1 MINNKKIKK
10 LEVLNR
16 RKRHLENSKE
26 CLLENLKPIL
36 EDLEKIRI
44 SINEIE
50 TLNFKKE
57 ITYNQIESIMNNA
70 ESNDAEYLQFNYN
83 H

>member
-1 MINNKKIKK
+1 MVKLNEKQVKK

-36 EDLEKIRI
+36 EDLEKLRI
-44 SINEIE
+44 SIDEIE
-50 TLNFKKE
+50 
-57 ITYNQIESIMNNA
+57 IENKYGS
-70 ESNDAEYLQFNYN
+70 
-83 H
+83 

>member
-1 MINNKKIKK
+1 MVKLNEKQVKK

-44 SINEIE
+44 SIDEIE
-50 TLNFKKE
+50 
-57 ITYNQIESIMNNA
+57 IENRYG
-70 ESNDAEYLQFNYN
+70 D
-83 H
+83 

>member
-1 MINNKKIKK
+1 MLNEKQVKK

-44 SINEIE
+44 SIDEIE
-50 TLNFKKE
+50 
-57 ITYNQIESIMNNA
+57 IENKYGSQKVFRAN
-70 ESNDAEYLQFNYN
+70 SR
-83 H
+83 

>member
-1 MINNKKIKK
+1 MLNEKQIKK

-44 SINEIE
+44 SIDEIE
-50 TLNFKKE
+50 
-57 ITYNQIESIMNNA
+57 IENKYGSEKVFRANNR
-70 ESNDAEYLQFNYN
+70 
-83 H
+83 

>member
-1 MINNKKIKK
+1 MVKLNEKQVKK

-50 TLNFKKE
+50 
-57 ITYNQIESIMNNA
+57 IENKYGS
-70 ESNDAEYLQFNYN
+70 
-83 H
+83 

>member
-1 MINNKKIKK
+1 MLNEKQVKK

-26 CLLENLKPIL
+26 CLLGNLKPIL

-44 SINEIE
+44 SIDEIE
-50 TLNFKKE
+50 
-57 ITYNQIESIMNNA
+57 IENKYGIEKVFRASKR
-70 ESNDAEYLQFNYN
+70 
-83 H
+83 

>member
-1 MINNKKIKK
+1 MLNEKKIKK

-44 SINEIE
+44 SIDEIE
-50 TLNFKKE
+50 KRN
-57 ITYNQIESIMNNA
+57 
-70 ESNDAEYLQFNYN
+70 
-83 H
+83 

>member
-1 MINNKKIKK
+1 MLNEKQLKK

-36 EDLEKIRI
+36 EDLDKIRI
-44 SINEIE
+44 SIDEIE
-50 TLNFKKE
+50 LENKYGNEKKR
-57 ITYNQIESIMNNA
+57 
-70 ESNDAEYLQFNYN
+70 
-83 H
+83 

>member
-1 MINNKKIKK
+1 MLNEKQIKK

-44 SINEIE
+44 AIDEIE
-50 TLNFKKE
+50 
-57 ITYNQIESIMNNA
+57 IENKYGS
-70 ESNDAEYLQFNYN
+70 
-83 H
+83 

>member
-1 MINNKKIKK
+1 MVKLNEKQIKK

-44 SINEIE
+44 SIDEIE
-50 TLNFKKE
+50 
-57 ITYNQIESIMNNA
+57 IENKYGN
-70 ESNDAEYLQFNYN
+70 
-83 H
+83 

>member
-1 MINNKKIKK
+1 MLNEKQIKK

-44 SINEIE
+44 SIDEIE
-50 TLNFKKE
+50 
-57 ITYNQIESIMNNA
+57 IENKYGSEKVFRAN
-70 ESNDAEYLQFNYN
+70 SR
-83 H
+83 

>member
-1 MINNKKIKK
+1 MVKLNEKQVKK

-44 SINEIE
+44 SIDEIE
-50 TLNFKKE
+50 
-57 ITYNQIESIMNNA
+57 IENKY
-70 ESNDAEYLQFNYN
+70 ES
-83 H
+83 

>member
-1 MINNKKIKK
+1 MVKLNEKQIKK

-44 SINEIE
+44 SIDEIE
-50 TLNFKKE
+50 
-57 ITYNQIESIMNNA
+57 IENKYGSEKVFRANNR
-70 ESNDAEYLQFNYN
+70 
-83 H
+83 

>member
-1 MINNKKIKK
+1 MVKLNEKQLKK

-44 SINEIE
+44 SIDEIE
-50 TLNFKKE
+50 
-57 ITYNQIESIMNNA
+57 IENKYGS
-70 ESNDAEYLQFNYN
+70 
-83 H
+83 

>member
-1 MINNKKIKK
+1 MLNEKQLKK

-36 EDLEKIRI
+36 EDLDKIRI
-44 SINEIE
+44 AIDEIEIENKYGNEIH
-50 TLNFKKE
+50 NRFK
-57 ITYNQIESIMNNA
+57 N
-70 ESNDAEYLQFNYN
+70 
-83 H
+83 

>member
-1 MINNKKIKK
+1 MLNEKQIKK

-26 CLLENLKPIL
+26 CLLESLKPIL

-44 SINEIE
+44 SIDEIE
-50 TLNFKKE
+50 
-57 ITYNQIESIMNNA
+57 IENKYGSQKI
-70 ESNDAEYLQFNYN
+70 
-83 H
+83 

>member
-1 MINNKKIKK
+1 MVKLNENQLKK

-16 RKRHLENSKE
+16 RKMHLENKKK

-44 SINEIE
+44 SIDEIE
-50 TLNFKKE
+50 
-57 ITYNQIESIMNNA
+57 IENKYGS
-70 ESNDAEYLQFNYN
+70 
-83 H
+83 

>member
-1 MINNKKIKK
+1 MLSERQKKK

-44 SINEIE
+44 AIGEIE
-50 TLNFKKE
+50 
-57 ITYNQIESIMNNA
+57 IE
-70 ESNDAEYLQFNYN
+70 DKFR
-83 H
+83 

>member
-1 MINNKKIKK
+1 MRELNEKQKKI

-36 EDLEKIRI
+36 EDLDNIRI
-44 SINEIE
+44 SIDKIEIE
-50 TLNFKKE
+50 NK
-57 ITYNQIESIMNNA
+57 YGDN
-70 ESNDAEYLQFNYN
+70 
-83 H
+83 

>member
-1 MINNKKIKK
+1 MVKLNEKQVKK

-44 SINEIE
+44 SIDEIE
-50 TLNFKKE
+50 
-57 ITYNQIESIMNNA
+57 IENKYGSEKVFRAN
-70 ESNDAEYLQFNYN
+70 SR
-83 H
+83 

>member
-1 MINNKKIKK
+1 MVKLNEKQIKK

-44 SINEIE
+44 SIDEIE
-50 TLNFKKE
+50 
-57 ITYNQIESIMNNA
+57 IENKYGS
-70 ESNDAEYLQFNYN
+70 
-83 H
+83 

>member
-1 MINNKKIKK
+1 MVKLNEKQRKN
-10 LEVLNR
+10 LEVLKR

-44 SINEIE
+44 SIDEIE
-50 TLNFKKE
+50 
-57 ITYNQIESIMNNA
+57 IENKYGG
-70 ESNDAEYLQFNYN
+70 D
-83 H
+83 

>member
-1 MINNKKIKK
+1 MVKLNEKQIKK

-44 SINEIE
+44 SIDEIE
-50 TLNFKKE
+50 
-57 ITYNQIESIMNNA
+57 IENKYGSEKVFRAN
-70 ESNDAEYLQFNYN
+70 SR
-83 H
+83 

>member
-1 MINNKKIKK
+1 MVKLNEKQLKKI
-10 LEVLNR
+10 EVLNR

-44 SINEIE
+44 SIDEIE
-50 TLNFKKE
+50 
-57 ITYNQIESIMNNA
+57 IENKYGS
-70 ESNDAEYLQFNYN
+70 
-83 H
+83 

>member
-1 MINNKKIKK
+1 MVKLNEKQIKK

-26 CLLENLKPIL
+26 CILENLKPIL

-44 SINEIE
+44 SIDEIE
-50 TLNFKKE
+50 
-57 ITYNQIESIMNNA
+57 IENKYGS
-70 ESNDAEYLQFNYN
+70 
-83 H
+83 

>member
-1 MINNKKIKK
+1 MVKLNEKQVKK

-44 SINEIE
+44 SIDEIE
-50 TLNFKKE
+50 
-57 ITYNQIESIMNNA
+57 IENKYGS
-70 ESNDAEYLQFNYN
+70 
-83 H
+83 

>member
-1 MINNKKIKK
+1 MNHKLNEKQLKK
-10 LEVLNR
+10 LEILNR

-44 SINEIE
+44 SIDEIE
-50 TLNFKKE
+50 LENKYGNK
-57 ITYNQIESIMNNA
+57 
-70 ESNDAEYLQFNYN
+70 
-83 H
+83 

>member
-1 MINNKKIKK
+1 MVKLNERQIKK

-44 SINEIE
+44 SIDEIE
-50 TLNFKKE
+50 
-57 ITYNQIESIMNNA
+57 IENKYGS
-70 ESNDAEYLQFNYN
+70 
-83 H
+83 